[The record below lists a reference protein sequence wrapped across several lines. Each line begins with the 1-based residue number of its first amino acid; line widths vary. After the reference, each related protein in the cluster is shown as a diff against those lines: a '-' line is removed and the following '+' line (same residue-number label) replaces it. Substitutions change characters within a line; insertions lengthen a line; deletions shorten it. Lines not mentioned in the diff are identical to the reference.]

1 MLLCQPPPLPRAVQ
15 HRIPLGLLMLARGL
29 ISQEQLQA
37 ALTAQRAGG
46 SRKVGQWLQEMGAI
60 SEQEITAALGI
71 QWCCPVFN
79 LHETA
84 LPLCVDLVPRPLL
97 DFFRMVPVHF
107 AAARR
112 DLYMAF
118 SRAVDYSALYAVEQI
133 LRCNTRPC
141 LIGESTMDHVL
152 ENLRRQRPESTQR
165 VFDSYT
171 DKSEMARIA
180 RSYVLRVSAREVR
193 IVRCGDYIWLRL
205 EDHRQPVDLL
215 FRVAADPQNASL
227 PKTGSLAKGTR

>member
-1 MLLCQPPPLPRAVQ
+1 
-15 HRIPLGLLMLARGL
+15 
-29 ISQEQLQA
+29 
-37 ALTAQRAGG
+37 
-46 SRKVGQWLQEMGAI
+46 VGEWLQEMGAI

-79 LHETA
+79 LREA
-84 LPLCVDLVPRPLL
+84 SLPACVDLVPRPLL
-97 DFFRMVPVHF
+97 EFFRMVPVHF

-118 SRAVDYSALYAVEQI
+118 SHAVDYSALYAVEQI

-141 LIGESTMDHVL
+141 LIGDSTMDLTL
-152 ENLRRQRPESTQR
+152 EKLRRQRPESAQR
-165 VFDSYT
+165 VFESYT

-180 RSYVLRVSAREVR
+180 RSYVLKVSAREVR

-205 EDHRQPVDLL
+205 EDHREPVDLL
-215 FRVAADPQNASL
+215 FHVAVE
-227 PKTGSLAKGTR
+227 PKTFPVPKSGPLTSTKDTR